1 MCPAAKPHL
10 RRSRSLLLRL
20 RRRHMRVKLCARCPY
35 LPCDLAG
42 HYDPKAVLHLCAK
55 CDGEQQASSR
65 HDSRKIHRRQKC
77 ATVLNIIATAQRSVA
92 QSVTESLVSSG
103 TTPGEPR
110 SARRSAMIASR
121 PDRRVTADGY
131 AGSKP
136 PDDCCGTNHAAIS
149 RSSVFRNRE
158 AAH

>member
-1 MCPAAKPHL
+1 
-10 RRSRSLLLRL
+10 
-20 RRRHMRVKLCARCPY
+20 MRVKLCARCPY

-42 HYDPKAVLHLCAK
+42 QYDPEAVLHLCTK
-55 CDGEQQASSR
+55 CDSEQQPSSR
-65 HDSRKIHRRQKC
+65 HDSRKIDRRQKC
-77 ATVLNIIATAQRSVA
+77 ATILNIIATAQRSVA

-110 SARRSAMIASR
+110 SVQRNALIASR
-121 PDRRVTADGY
+121 PARRVTADGY

-136 PDDCCGTNHAAIS
+136 PDDSCGTNHAAIS
-149 RSSVFRNRE
+149 RSSIFRNKE